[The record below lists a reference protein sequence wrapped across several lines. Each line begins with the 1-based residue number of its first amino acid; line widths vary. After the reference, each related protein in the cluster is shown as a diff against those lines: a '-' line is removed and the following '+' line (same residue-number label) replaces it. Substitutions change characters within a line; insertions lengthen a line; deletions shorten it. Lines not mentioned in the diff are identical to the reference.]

1 MTLLTRLP
9 ILSRNAR
16 HFGGPGALTNLH
28 MTAERILTQERIVA
42 VALLTESDLTV
53 LGPTFTRA
61 WPVEDA
67 PVFGQLLQEI
77 DKAEI
82 ELSRRTSPR
91 ERLRAELRSPV
102 TPL

>member
-1 MTLLTRLP
+1 LP
-9 ILSRNAR
+9 
-16 HFGGPGALTNLH
+16 
-28 MTAERILTQERIVA
+28 EDRIVA

-67 PVFGQLLQEI
+67 PVFGQLLREI

-82 ELSRRTSPR
+82 ELSRRASLR
-91 ERLRAELRSPV
+91 EKTAR
-102 TPL
+102 

>member
-1 MTLLTRLP
+1 MP
-9 ILSRNAR
+9 KD
-16 HFGGPGALTNLH
+16 
-28 MTAERILTQERIVA
+28 RIVA

-67 PVFGQLLQEI
+67 PVFGQLLREI

-82 ELSRRTSPR
+82 ELSRRASLR
-91 ERLRAELRSPV
+91 EKTAP
-102 TPL
+102 

>member
-1 MTLLTRLP
+1 MP
-9 ILSRNAR
+9 KD
-16 HFGGPGALTNLH
+16 
-28 MTAERILTQERIVA
+28 RIVA

-67 PVFGQLLQEI
+67 PIFGQLLREI

-82 ELSRRTSPR
+82 ELSRRASLR
-91 ERLRAELRSPV
+91 EKTAR
-102 TPL
+102 

>member
-1 MTLLTRLP
+1 MP
-9 ILSRNAR
+9 
-16 HFGGPGALTNLH
+16 
-28 MTAERILTQERIVA
+28 EDRIVA

-67 PVFGQLLQEI
+67 PVFGQLLREI

-82 ELSRRTSPR
+82 ELGRRGSLR
-91 ERLRAELRSPV
+91 EKTAS
-102 TPL
+102 

>member
-1 MTLLTRLP
+1 MP
-9 ILSRNAR
+9 KD
-16 HFGGPGALTNLH
+16 
-28 MTAERILTQERIVA
+28 RIVA

-67 PVFGQLLQEI
+67 PVFGQLLREI

-82 ELSRRTSPR
+82 ELGRRGSLR
-91 ERLRAELRSPV
+91 EKTAS
-102 TPL
+102 

>member
-1 MTLLTRLP
+1 LP
-9 ILSRNAR
+9 KD
-16 HFGGPGALTNLH
+16 
-28 MTAERILTQERIVA
+28 RIVA

-67 PVFGQLLQEI
+67 PIFGQLLREI

-82 ELSRRTSPR
+82 ELSRRASLR
-91 ERLRAELRSPV
+91 EKTAR
-102 TPL
+102 